1 MCACVCVRILC
12 GARESNGLCLLSVV
26 VHVHLHLYIDIYTHT
41 HIHTGV
47 FQPGYNLPTMSLDEY
62 AQQQMAE
69 AQARTNAQTHAQA
82 EGGGPPR
89 RYKQLE
95 EEGKEDDEG
104 LVEEA
109 VYADRAWDAF
119 KDDHPFGSGN
129 KAGKLF

>member
-1 MCACVCVRILC
+1 LIFTVLHIYYTLTDK
-12 GARESNGLCLLSVV
+12 GIF
-26 VHVHLHLYIDIYTHT
+26 VHTHT
-41 HIHTGV
+41 HTNTHTHTHTGV

-69 AQARTNAQTHAQA
+69 AQARADAQTHAQA
-82 EGGGPPR
+82 EGGGGGPPR

-95 EEGKEDDEG
+95 EEGKEDEEG

-119 KDDHPFGSGN
+119 KDEHPFGSGN